1 MLLLFGI
8 IKKIFKIH
16 TQERK
21 VATYTSTSLKSRF
34 CLFVTMAH
42 GINCTQFLGKP
53 KLRMAKKAYQDG
65 HTQVRRTLNRAR
77 GHATQTCSLWRV
89 SSHSSKTE
97 RSQTFPAMKRKES
110 TQRHLLN
117 QGQRKPPSHPT
128 PSLPAG
134 RAKSP
139 SAAPRPCSV
148 CRLHGSGLG
157 GSSALYLWLLYS
169 RAIPFHRMGK
179 VTTFAM
185 KEKEKERATARDNS

>member
-34 CLFVTMAH
+34 RLFVTMAH

-65 HTQVRRTLNRAR
+65 HTKVRMTLNRAR
-77 GHATQTCSLWRV
+77 GHATQTCSLWQV
-89 SSHSSKTE
+89 SFHSSKTE
-97 RSQTFPAMKRKES
+97 LSQTFPMNRKEH

-117 QGQRKPPSHPT
+117 QGQRKPPFHPT
-128 PSLPAG
+128 PPPLQAG
-134 RAKSP
+134 QAKSP
-139 SAAPRPCSV
+139 SVAPRPWHV
-148 CRLHGSGLG
+148 CTLCGSGLG
-157 GSSALYLWLLYS
+157 GDCFVPVTALLKSHSL
-169 RAIPFHRMGK
+169 PQNGQK
-179 VTTFAM
+179 VATFAM
-185 KEKEKERATARDNS
+185 KENEKEKATACDNS